1 MYQQSEYS
9 RKKYPYGNHL
19 KFPSPPKP
27 KIFYVVR
34 YSNERS
40 GMIFGIVRDEDIFR
54 KWNEFFD
61 VPVEIDK
68 VYKIKLANEYKHDA
82 RVLFKGS
89 YKECSEKFT
98 EFNDQYRK
106 SKH

>member
-1 MYQQSEYS
+1 M
-9 RKKYPYGNHL
+9 PYLHKG
-19 KFPSPPKP
+19 
-27 KIFYVVR
+27 
-34 YSNERS
+34 S
-40 GMIFGIVRDEDIFR
+40 GLIFGKVRDDGFFR

-61 VPVEIDK
+61 VPIEIDK
-68 VYKIKLANEYKHDA
+68 VYKIKLENDYKHHA

-106 SKH
+106 SKK